1 MKSVQDPAEFSS
13 GTAMW
18 AQEQLS
24 GASRWPGPSMDQE
37 MGRNVDSRILSRD
50 CARSGPRLVQCR
62 DHMWPHIC
70 LLILNMRRTNL
81 GLRWN
86 LGVGS
91 GVLFRG
97 FKKHRIQLGSIQGHR
112 SALRSVVGVM
122 HKGRTQPDSVHG
134 PRGGPRNIYRKL
146 GQQMYEGEC

>member
-1 MKSVQDPAEFSS
+1 MIYGLRSVGKGMEPVQHPAEFSS
-13 GTAMW
+13 ENALW

-37 MGRNVDSRILSRD
+37 MGRNVDSRILSRA

-70 LLILNMRRTNL
+70 LLGWNKCRTNL
-81 GLRWN
+81 GQRRN
-86 LGVGS
+86 LDVGS

-97 FKKHRIQLGSIQGHR
+97 LKKRRIQLGSFQGHR
-112 SALRSVVGVM
+112 CALRSVVGVM
-122 HKGRTQPDSVHG
+122 HKGRTQPDSVQRPRSG
-134 PRGGPRNIYRKL
+134 PR
-146 GQQMYEGEC
+146 